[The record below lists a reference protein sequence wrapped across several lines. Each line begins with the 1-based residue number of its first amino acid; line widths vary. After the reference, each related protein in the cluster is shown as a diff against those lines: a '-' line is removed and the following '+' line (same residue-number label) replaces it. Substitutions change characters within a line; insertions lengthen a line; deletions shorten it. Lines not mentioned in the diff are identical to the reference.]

1 MRKLVLAVC
10 AAAVAV
16 AVPVSAMAQQP
27 AAVRVGGQVQAP
39 ERISYVPPVYPA
51 IAKAARVSGIVIA
64 EAVVGADG
72 AVTDARIIRSIAL
85 LDEAALNAVRQ
96 WRYSPSLMNGRPV
109 PVIMTVTVAFK
120 LDDDQMNTTAS
131 GTSTTPTQTVASFT
145 PSPNEPVQWN
155 GRDVL
160 RIGGNVKAPE
170 RVKYVAPVYPQ
181 EAQDARVA
189 GIVIMELIV
198 DETGHVATAKVLRSI
213 ALLDQAAMDSVMQWE
228 YTPTT
233 LNGAPVPVLM
243 TVTVNFT
250 LK

>member
-16 AVPVSAMAQQP
+16 AVPVSAMAQQS
-27 AAVRVGGQVQAP
+27 AGVRVGGQVQAP
-39 ERISYVPPVYPA
+39 ERISYVPPVYPE

-64 EAVVGADG
+64 EAVVAPDG
-72 AVTDARIIRSIAL
+72 TVSEARIIRSIAL
-85 LDEAALNAVRQ
+85 LDEAALTAVRQ
-96 WRYSPSLMNGRPV
+96 WRYTPTSLNGRPV
-109 PVIMTVTVAFK
+109 PVIMTVTVAFR
-120 LDDDQMNTTAS
+120 LDDDQMNSTAS
-131 GTSTTPTQTVASFT
+131 GSSTMPTQTVASFT
-145 PSPNEPVQWN
+145 PSLNEPVQWN

-181 EAQDARVA
+181 DAKDARVS

-198 DETGHVATAKVLRSI
+198 DETGHVATAKLVRSV
-213 ALLDQAAMDSVMQWE
+213 ALLDQAAMDAVMQWE
-228 YTPTT
+228 YTPTM

-250 LK
+250 LQ